1 MGWFGLPHSMAA
13 GFPKRVFQK
22 SQVKIRDI
30 LIVSFSL
37 RCRIT
42 SIQPHSIG
50 QDCHN
55 VCPDSSGE
63 NCWLDKSNIEV
74 TLLKKKKTNL
84 WNWRYYWSCFWK
96 LQPATEP
103 YVKQHLK
110 KVPDIC
116 ASQKKKN
123 FIILCEMSLINNG
136 GFQ

>member
-74 TLLKKKKTNL
+74 TLLKKKKQTCGIGDIIGAVFGNYNL
-84 WNWRYYWSCFWK
+84 QLN
-96 LQPATEP
+96 
-103 YVKQHLK
+103 H
-110 KVPDIC
+110 
-116 ASQKKKN
+116 
-123 FIILCEMSLINNG
+123 M
-136 GFQ
+136 